1 MVDTAPDRIAE
12 EAFNIAWEFLRPG
25 VEDPLPVQSF
35 VADCIGRQIRQ
46 GDRNRVRIANRA
58 ISAYEANH
66 EYATSR

>member
-25 VEDPLPVQSF
+25 IENPLPAQSF
-35 VADCIGRQIRQ
+35 VADSIGRQIRQ

-58 ISAYEANH
+58 IRAYEANY